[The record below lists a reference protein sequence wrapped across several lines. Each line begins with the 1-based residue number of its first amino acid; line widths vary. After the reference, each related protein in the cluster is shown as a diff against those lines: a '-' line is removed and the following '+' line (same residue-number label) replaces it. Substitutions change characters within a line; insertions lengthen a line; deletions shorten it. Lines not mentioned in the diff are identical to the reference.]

1 MGSDTVRHPIFARM
15 YARMSG
21 KAEQRGQAGHRAA
34 LLAGIEGRVIEVG
47 AGNGLNFGHYPFA
60 TVTEVVAVE
69 PEEYLRERA
78 TEAAQR
84 AAVPIRI
91 VDGVAEDLPLED
103 ESFDAAVV
111 SLVLCSVRDQE
122 RALAELR
129 RVIRP
134 NGELRFYEHVVST
147 RPFLAALQ
155 RAADATVYSRVS
167 GGCHLA
173 RDTADAIDRAG
184 FVTESLERFPF
195 TPLPTPPGISHVLG
209 TARRL

>member
-1 MGSDTVRHPIFARM
+1 MGSNTVRHPIFARL

-21 KAEQRGQAGHRAA
+21 KAEQRGQAEHRAT

-47 AGNGLNFGHYPFA
+47 AGNGLNFDHYPSA

-69 PEEYLRERA
+69 PEEYLRECAR
-78 TEAAQR
+78 EAAQR

-103 ESFDAAVV
+103 ESFDAAVI
-111 SLVLCSVRDQE
+111 SLVLCSVHDQG
-122 RALAELR
+122 RALAELQ

-147 RPFLAALQ
+147 RPIFAALQ
-155 RAADATVYSRVS
+155 RAADATVYPRVS

-184 FVTESLERFPF
+184 FVTESLQRFPF
-195 TPLPTPPGISHVLG
+195 TPLPTPPGIPHILG
-209 TARRL
+209 SARRL